1 METIDIFPWD
11 DHFNTGLSQVDEQHR
26 RLVDLLNKLARGV
39 AFKSDL
45 SLLNKIFDELLDYTV
60 YHFETEEK
68 IWARYLLDD
77 PMESQHKKVHQ
88 KFIDT
93 VLRLKSE
100 RLERSN
106 FEIAEETLGFLA
118 RWLASHI
125 LETDRMMA
133 YIVLDLEN
141 GSTLEDAK
149 QSANEKM
156 SGFTRTLI
164 DMILSIYETLSTN
177 TLQLMYE
184 IRNHKVLDDK
194 VKQQSMF
201 QDFLLDLSSSF
212 INLSL
217 EHMDSAIYS
226 ALERLALFVKADRAY
241 IFDYDFEKRTMSNT
255 YEWCNEGISPQISIL
270 QNEAIDMYPEW
281 VEPHLQG
288 KPIHIKDVS
297 KMPKGNVRT
306 SLESQEIKSII
317 TLPRIHNNRCL
328 GYIGFDA
335 VRRIH
340 PFNQG
345 EIRLLKLFV
354 TLLEHL
360 EDRMR
365 DESELFES
373 KNLLM
378 TIINTMPI
386 RIFWKDTQSRY
397 LGCNTLFALDSGLM
411 EPSQLIGK
419 DDYQMGWSAQA
430 ELYRSDDMN
439 VMESGK
445 ARLFYEEPQT
455 TPDGKT
461 IWLSTSKVPLR
472 DHTDKIIGVVGAY
485 EDITVRKEAESNL
498 RLAANVFSHAREGIM
513 ITTKD
518 GTIVDVN
525 EAFTQITGYS
535 RDEIIGIKPSK
546 LKSGRQ
552 SKEFYK
558 KMWNSML
565 SEGHW
570 NGELWNRRKSGEIY
584 PQLLTISSIRDKEG
598 EIQNFVSLFSDI
610 TTFKEHEQQLEH
622 IAHYDSLTGL
632 ANRVLFGDRLEQAMI
647 QTNRHGKH
655 LAVTY
660 LDLDGFKEINDLY
673 GHEAGD
679 KVLMAVAAN
688 MKRTLR
694 EGDTLSRLGGDEFVA
709 ILHDLPDPD
718 ASIPTLERLLNAAS
732 QPIQIDQLVLEV
744 SASLGATFYPQ
755 IQDIQADQ
763 LLRQADQAMYQAK
776 QAGKNRFHLFDI
788 EHDQNI
794 RIHNEHLEEI
804 KSALHTN
811 EFCLF
816 YQPKVNMRTGEI
828 IGVEALIR
836 WEHSTKGLLSPAEFL
851 PIIETHPLAVSV
863 GEWVI
868 ESALQQIQSWSEEGL
883 SIPIS
888 VNIGARQLQQSDF
901 IERLQSLL
909 HAYPN
914 TPPSMLELE
923 ILETSALEDIVHI
936 SKVIE
941 ECKMLGVT
949 FALDDFGT
957 GYSSLRYLKHLPIS
971 VLKIDQSFVRNMHQD
986 QDDLAII
993 AGVIGLGKAFKR
1005 EIIAEG
1011 VETIQQGE
1019 LLIQMGCERA
1029 QGYAIA
1035 RPMPPKQ
1042 LLEWS
1047 HTWIPGAEW
1056 KGKPASHC

>member
-1 METIDIFPWD
+1 
-11 DHFNTGLSQVDEQHR
+11 Q
-26 RLVDLLNKLARGV
+26 
-39 AFKSDL
+39 
-45 SLLNKIFDELLDYTV
+45 
-60 YHFETEEK
+60 
-68 IWARYLLDD
+68 
-77 PMESQHKKVHQ
+77 
-88 KFIDT
+88 
-93 VLRLKSE
+93 
-100 RLERSN
+100 
-106 FEIAEETLGFLA
+106 
-118 RWLASHI
+118 
-125 LETDRMMA
+125 
-133 YIVLDLEN
+133 
-141 GSTLEDAK
+141 
-149 QSANEKM
+149 
-156 SGFTRTLI
+156 
-164 DMILSIYETLSTN
+164 
-177 TLQLMYE
+177 
-184 IRNHKVLDDK
+184 
-194 VKQQSMF
+194 QQSLF

-212 INLSL
+212 INLSI
-217 EHMDSAIYS
+217 EHMDSAINT
-226 ALERLALFVKADRAY
+226 ALERMALFVGADRAY
-241 IFDYDFEKRTMSNT
+241 IFDYDFEKRTMSNS
-255 YEWCNEGISPQISIL
+255 YEWCDTGISPQIFKL
-270 QNEAIDMYPEW
+270 QNEPIDIYPEW
-281 VEPHLQG
+281 IDPHLRG
-288 KPIHIKDVS
+288 EAIHIEDVS
-297 KMPKGNVRT
+297 KMPKGNIRE

-317 TLPRIHNNRCL
+317 TLPRIYNDNCI
-328 GYIGFDA
+328 GYVGFDA
-335 VRRIH
+335 VRQIH

-365 DESELFES
+365 DESELYES

-397 LGCNTLFALDSGLM
+397 LGCNTLFALDSGLTD
-411 EPSQLIGK
+411 PSELIGK
-419 DDYQMGWSAQA
+419 DDYQMGWSEQA
-430 ELYRSDDMN
+430 ELYRADDLN
-439 VMESGK
+439 VMQSGNS
-445 ARLFYEEPQT
+445 RLFYEEPQT
-455 TPDGKT
+455 TPEGKT

-472 DHTDKIIGVVGAY
+472 DHADKIIGIVGAY

-518 GTIVDVN
+518 GRIVDIN

-535 RDEIIGIKPSK
+535 RDEIIGIKPSV

-552 SKEFYK
+552 NKEFYTN
-558 KMWNSML
+558 MWRSML
-565 SEGHW
+565 IEGHW
-570 NGELWNRRKSGEIY
+570 NGELWNRRKSGDIY
-584 PQLLTISSIRDKEG
+584 PQMLTISSIRDKDG

-610 TTFKEHEQQLEH
+610 TTIKEHEQQLEH

-647 QTNRHGKH
+647 QTNRRGNH

-679 KVLMAVAAN
+679 KVLIAVAAN
-688 MKRTLR
+688 MKKTLR

-709 ILHDLPDPD
+709 ILHDLSDPD

-755 IQDIQADQ
+755 AQDIQADQ

-788 EHDQNI
+788 EHDHNI
-794 RIHNEHLEEI
+794 RIFNEQLEEI
-804 KSALHTN
+804 KSALQSK
-811 EFCLF
+811 EFCLY

-836 WEHSTKGLLSPAEFL
+836 WEHSTKGLLSPATFL
-851 PIIETHPLAVSV
+851 PIIETHPLAVAV

-868 ESALQQIQSWSEEGL
+868 ESALQQILKWRGEGL

-888 VNIGARQLQQSDF
+888 VNIGARQLQQNNF
-901 IERLQSLL
+901 IEQLQTLL
-909 HAYPN
+909 KSYSDIH
-914 TPPSMLELE
+914 PSMLELE

-936 SKVIE
+936 SKVID
-941 ECKMLGVT
+941 ECKILGIT

-971 VLKIDQSFVRNMHQD
+971 VLKIDQSFVRNMNQD
-986 QDDLAII
+986 PDDLAII

-1019 LLIQMGCERA
+1019 LLIQMGCEKA

-1035 RPMPPKQ
+1035 RPMPPQ
-1042 LLEWS
+1042 LLLEWS
-1047 HTWIPGAEW
+1047 NTWIPEPEW
-1056 KGKPASHC
+1056 IKLPIFDR